1 MWLRS
6 VYRAAV
12 GQALRGRGRREGLRR
27 RHKPH
32 RGGKPGRTLVA
43 FGHERRR
50 LLVDAMDGAP
60 CLDPVVGASA
70 HQETSQAWTTL
81 SARVQYSSIAGG
93 ARFALSHGRDRPAP
107 DPACPRE
114 GVRTVEGFNVLRRIS
129 RAFLLSFGPVL
140 AADCVNESKAD
151 GAGQKVDVIINGTTG
166 GVSFTGTN
174 AAGRLTGGF
183 ADVWLDVDGNGT
195 GDVLLVDDTFI
206 VANHSFKP
214 NPAPGAPSVLSH

>member
-27 RHKPH
+27 RHKP
-32 RGGKPGRTLVA
+32 RGGAKPGRPLGA

-81 SARVQYSSIAGG
+81 SARVQYRSIAGG
-93 ARFALSHGRDRPAP
+93 ARFALSHGRDRPAAA
-107 DPACPRE
+107 PAGPRE
-114 GVRTVEGFNVLRRIS
+114 GGRTVEGFNGLRRIP
-129 RAFLLSFGPVL
+129 RALLL
-140 AADCVNESKAD
+140 AS
-151 GAGQKVDVIINGTTG
+151 G
-166 GVSFTGTN
+166 
-174 AAGRLTGGF
+174 
-183 ADVWLDVDGNGT
+183 
-195 GDVLLVDDTFI
+195 
-206 VANHSFKP
+206 
-214 NPAPGAPSVLSH
+214 